1 MSNLQTWCEK
11 LKREITEGAP
21 MARRIRLMTAGEAQ
35 IWHTWE
41 PVKELDSVQF
51 SEEAESL
58 IAALTLEFPKRRV
71 QLVLSAEDHS
81 GASVAQ
87 VLRSVTGQ
95 NAAAQD
101 LGTQN
106 GAKAL
111 ADAMTAVGKL
121 MESTLSQAMKMMEF
135 QAQRIESQDET
146 LHDFHELFMAIRKAE
161 LEVTEQ
167 ESVAGKMFMEQAQQ
181 LAPAVMSM
189 FQHWMANQGKQGLG
203 ASSAAAAATNGA
215 KVS

>member
-1 MSNLQTWCEK
+1 
-11 LKREITEGAP
+11 
-21 MARRIRLMTAGEAQ
+21 MARRIRLMTGGEAQ

-41 PVKELDSVQF
+41 PVAELDPAQF
-51 SEEAESL
+51 AEEAESL
-58 IAALTLEFPKRRV
+58 VSALVLELPKRRV
-71 QLVLSAEDHS
+71 QLVFCAEDH
-81 GASVAQ
+81 GGGSVSQ

-121 MESTLSQAMKMMEF
+121 MESTLAQAMKMMDF

-146 LHDFHELFMAIRKAE
+146 LHEFHELFMAVRKAE
-161 LEVTEQ
+161 LETTEQ
-167 ESVAGKMFMEQAQQ
+167 ESAAGKMFMEQAQQ